1 MKLLWQQ
8 ISSPIITDILLSNT
22 EYDGV
27 VLDAEHGHFNDEQLY
42 SCIQS
47 RRNGKLI
54 FVRLPEVNKSKI
66 SYCLDAGVDGLI
78 FSTVE
83 TENQAKDIV
92 KYCKYPPIG
101 KRGLGFAKHNNWG
114 EDKDLGLNKKVILI
128 PQIETSLGVLNI
140 KQILNEHFDY
150 YLIGPYDLSLSLGSP
165 GDYSSYNFNQ
175 SSSTLVKVIG
185 EEKIGIHI
193 PNPKESDFQPFINY
207 GLKCIGMDT
216 CTLVDYAKK
225 LHSTL

>member
-8 ISSPIITDILLSNT
+8 ISSPTITDILLSNT

-42 SCIQS
+42 SCIQA
-47 RRNGKLI
+47 RKNDKLI

-83 TENQAKDIV
+83 TENQSKDIV
-92 KYCKYPPIG
+92 KYCKYPPAG
-101 KRGLGFAKHNNWG
+101 RRGLGFSKHNNWG

-128 PQIETSLGVLNI
+128 PQIETSLGVLSI
-140 KQILNEHFDY
+140 EHILNEHFDY
-150 YLIGPYDLSLSLGSP
+150 YLIGPYDLSLSLGFP
-165 GDYSSYNFNQ
+165 GDYNSYNFNQ
-175 SSSTLVKVIG
+175 SLSRLVKIIG
-185 EEKIGIHI
+185 EENMGIHI
-193 PNPKESDFQPFINY
+193 PNPKESDFQPFTNY
-207 GLKCIGMDT
+207 GLKCVGMDT
-216 CTLVDYAKK
+216 CTLANYAKNPHPA
-225 LHSTL
+225 L